1 MESKIIT
8 NPLTKTLLK
17 GCFLL
22 LFTFF
27 PTAIKSQVT
36 ISVSNQSVKKILGVI
51 ESKSEYRFFYSEDLN
66 ELNEIRSL
74 NVSNSTID
82 KTLSLLFEKTNIGY
96 KFEKKNLIVLFLKPI
111 KNTQNSLKKIS
122 GQVTDSKGDPII
134 GATLKVVGSNTGSIT
149 DINGHFSLEVTTA
162 SKLSISYIG
171 FKPEFITILDKTY
184 LQISLQ
190 EDSKN
195 LDEVVVVGYGT
206 QKKATLTGAI
216 AAVNSRE
223 IVTTKNENILN
234 MLTGK
239 VAGLR
244 VVQNTGEPGD
254 FNNYMDIRGLGTPL
268 IIIDGVPSSTMSRI
282 DPNDIE
288 SVSVLKDAS
297 AAVYGVR
304 AANGVIL
311 ITTKKGSNEK
321 LELNYTSN
329 YGWQMPSGLSKTVGA
344 IDYMTLSNEKSMHN
358 VNGGS
363 LRYSDADLDQYRNGI
378 LQSTD
383 WYSAVVRQ
391 FSPTTQHNISA
402 TGGNEKTNFF
412 ISLGYAYQSGIE
424 RSNDLNYNKYNF
436 RSNVSSKITER
447 LKVNFN
453 ISGIMDQKDRAYAG
467 DSWNIFKSIYRQTPI
482 DPLYANNN
490 PDYLI
495 NPRLDS
501 SNPIAMMDADL
512 TGYVKNNNK
521 WIETSASL
529 TYDLPLVKGL
539 QAMGLFSYNYNVSD
553 NKSFKKQYNLFT
565 YDSSTDIYT
574 PYLLQ
579 TPASISRA
587 FYSKNLALYQ
597 LSLNYNRT
605 FEAKHNISALLLFEQ
620 SVRSGDNFNAF
631 RELSIPIDQLMSG
644 NSLNQVASMSS
655 SGNDL
660 YKDANQG
667 IVGRI
672 NYTYLTKYIAEVSF
686 RYDGS
691 SKFPSNSRWA
701 LFPSIS
707 GGWRISE
714 EEFWKTSKLAFI
726 NNVKLRASYGI
737 MGDDASSR
745 YQFLTGYNYPAW
757 GVNNRLPAGSIFN
770 GVFINSIESA
780 GIANPNITWY
790 TAKTL
795 NTGLDIE
802 VWNGLLG
809 ITFDLFQ
816 RNRSGLLT
824 SRINSLP
831 DVVGATL
838 PQENLNSDL
847 TRGFELELSHRNKI
861 NKFSYLI
868 KGNLS
873 FARSQNDYQE
883 NARQGNSYLNWRN
896 NTSNRWSN
904 IWWGYGTDG
913 QYQSTNE
920 VETSPIH
927 VWNLSLPGDYK
938 YQDWNGDGMITDLD
952 VHPITY
958 TTSDMPII
966 NFGLTLGMSYEG
978 FDCNMLFQG
987 SALRY
992 IAYDEMLRYPLWAN
1006 SSSLIQFMDRW
1017 HPVDPKA
1024 DPYDPNTEWASGNY
1038 AYTGTISEMN
1048 SRFNMQNA
1056 SYIRLKTIEIG
1067 YTVPTKITTKMG
1079 IKGIRIYANGYNL
1092 LTLSAM
1098 KYIDPEHSSNDYGY
1112 SYPLT
1117 KTFSMG
1123 LNVKF

>member
-1 MESKIIT
+1 MKVIL
-8 NPLTKTLLK
+8 LTLAFYCLSTTV
-17 GCFLL
+17 F
-22 LFTFF
+22 
-27 PTAIKSQVT
+27 SQT
-36 ISVSNQSVKKILGVI
+36 ISLDISNVTVKEAIQ
-51 ESKSEYRFFYSEDLN
+51 
-66 ELNEIRSL
+66 
-74 NVSNSTID
+74 
-82 KTLSLLFEKTNIGY
+82 TLQEKTNYSFVYEVNDIDTQR
-96 KFEKKNLIVLFLKPI
+96 KISIKIINKPI
-111 KNTQNSLKKIS
+111 EEVVKQILIGQKVTFTIKGKNIVVTKNQKSSENGELNNQKTKKVTGLI
-122 GQVTDSKGDPII
+122 TDSNGEPII
-134 GATLKVVGSNTGSIT
+134 GATVKIEGSNIGSIS
-149 DINGHFSLEVTTA
+149 DINGHFSLEVSPT
-162 SKLSISYIG
+162 SRLSISYIG
-171 FKPEFITILDKTY
+171 YKTALVSILGKTN
-184 LQISLQ
+184 LQISLL
-190 EDSKN
+190 EDTKN

-206 QKKATLTGAI
+206 QKKATLTGSI
-216 AAVNSRE
+216 AAVNNKE

-268 IIIDGVPSSTMSRI
+268 IIVDGVPSSTMSRI

-311 ITTKKGSNEK
+311 ITTKKGTSEK
-321 LELNYTSN
+321 LELNYSSN
-329 YGWQMPSGLSKTVGA
+329 FGWQMPSGLSKTVDA
-344 IDYMTLSNEKSMHN
+344 IEFMTLSNEKSMHN

-363 LRYSDADLDQYRNGI
+363 LRYSDADLDRYINGT

-383 WYSAVVRQ
+383 WYSAVVRD
-391 FSPTTQHNISA
+391 FSPMSQHNLSA

-412 ISLGYAYQSGIE
+412 ISLGYMYQTGIE
-424 RSNDLNYNKYNF
+424 RSDDLNYNKYNF
-436 RSNVSSKITER
+436 RSNVSSKISER
-447 LKVNFN
+447 LKVNLN
-453 ISGIMDQKDRAYAG
+453 VSGIMDQKERAYAG
-467 DSWNIFKSIYRQTPI
+467 DSWNIFKSIYNQTPI
-482 DPLYANNN
+482 DQLYANNN

-495 NPRLDS
+495 NPRLSS

-521 WIETSASL
+521 WIETSVSL
-529 TYDLPLVKGL
+529 TYDVPHIDGL
-539 QAMGLFSYNYNVSD
+539 QAVGLFSYNYNVSD
-553 NKSFKKQYNLFT
+553 NKSFKKQYNLYT
-565 YDSSTDIYT
+565 YDASTEIYT

-579 TPASISRA
+579 TPASVSRA
-587 FYSKNLALYQ
+587 FYSKSLSLYQ

-667 IVGRI
+667 VVGRI
-672 NYTYLTKYIAEVSF
+672 NYTYLTKYLAEISF

-707 GGWRISE
+707 GGWRVSE
-714 EEFWKTSKLAFI
+714 EGFWKSSKLSFI
-726 NNVKLRASYGI
+726 KNLKLRASYGI

-757 GVNNRLPAGSIFN
+757 GVNNRLPAGSVFN
-770 GVFINSIESA
+770 GVFINSVENT

-790 TAKTL
+790 TAKTF
-795 NTGLDIE
+795 NTGIDFE
-802 VWNGLLG
+802 AWNGLFG
-809 ITFDLFQ
+809 FTFDFFQ
-816 RNRSGLLT
+816 RNRVGLLT
-824 SRINSLP
+824 SRVNSLP
-831 DVVGATL
+831 DIVGATL

-847 TRGFELELSHRNKI
+847 TRGFELELSHRYKFNKLT
-861 NKFSYLI
+861 YVL
-868 KGNLS
+868 KGNFS
-873 FARSQNDYQE
+873 FARTKNDYQE
-883 NARQGNSYLNWRN
+883 YARQGNSYLNWRN
-896 NTSNRWSN
+896 NTSKRWSN
-904 IWWGYGTDG
+904 IWWGYGTNG
-913 QYQSTNE
+913 QFQSVQEIQSSSIN
-920 VETSPIH
+920 
-927 VWNLSLPGDYK
+927 VWNSNLPGDYK
-938 YQDWNGDGMITDLD
+938 YEDWNGDGMITDLD
-952 VHPITY
+952 VHPISY

-966 NFGLTLGMSYEG
+966 NFGLTLGMSYQG

-1006 SSSLIQFMDRW
+1006 SSSLVQFLERW

-1024 DPYDPNTEWASGNY
+1024 DPYDPNIEWISGNY

-1048 SRFNMQNA
+1048 SKFNMQNA
-1056 SYIRLKTIEIG
+1056 AYIRLKTIEVG
-1067 YTVPTKITTKMG
+1067 YTVPEKITTKIG
-1079 IKGIRIYANGYNL
+1079 IKSARIYANGYNL
-1092 LTLSAM
+1092 ITLSAM

-1117 KTFSMG
+1117 KTISMG
-1123 LNVKF
+1123 INVKL